1 MKFYY
6 IKNAHF
12 HERSSRY
19 VNTMTSTIM
28 ILALS
33 DDFGKFKIEFFAQE
47 RIRNIMSK
55 SILMFLLYGTL

>member
-1 MKFYY
+1 MKFKY
-6 IKNAHF
+6 IKNAHL

-33 DDFGKFKIEFFAQE
+33 DDFGKFKIGFRPREGLG
-47 RIRNIMSK
+47 
-55 SILMFLLYGTL
+55 ILCQNLN